1 MRLKLV
7 LLCALFICV
16 LSTAAYAARND
27 GAGQPSKD
35 EARRIY
41 QAHGRAIYQIQ
52 VIDLASDKK
61 NSIGSGFQFT
71 ADGLIGTN
79 YHVIAEALQRPASN
93 RLEYVDEHDGRGQ
106 LTIMLADVVHD
117 LAILK
122 MDKPGKDFIA
132 LGSSD
137 QPKGTRLFSLGNP
150 RDIGF
155 SIIEGTYNGKN
166 RDSFFD
172 KIHFSGSLNPG
183 MSGGPAVS
191 HDGKVVGVN
200 VSTGGNQICFLV
212 PVEPLRELQ
221 EELKRLG
228 PDFNFLSTSHAYIE
242 QQLLAAQKKN
252 VDRIL
257 AEKWESM
264 DFGPFKVPK
273 QVTGAFK
280 CWGDS
285 SVNEKRPYREYH
297 ATCATNDRI
306 FMDAN
311 RDANGEF
318 YTGIYL
324 YRFDYFEAREKLNL
338 PRFYA
343 LYQREYAM
351 PLQAYANAGDDD
363 ATNFDCNSRFLD
375 LQGKRWK
382 ASFCVRQYKKYP
394 QLYDLHLYMALVGEG
409 RQAFMAS
416 QAFQGISMDSALK
429 MAQRFM
435 EDIKPVATA
444 VSAGAPPVV
453 PALPPAPI
461 AAAATSKDE
470 KAPAATQE
478 KAVPPEA
485 RKSDVKSGVNKAV
498 KP

>member
-1 MRLKLV
+1 MRLKTMLFALLLAV
-7 LLCALFICV
+7 LAFP
-16 LSTAAYAARND
+16 AFAQD
-27 GAGQPSKD
+27 DEDGQPSKD

-41 QAHGRAIYQIQ
+41 QAHAGAIYQVQ

-71 ADGLIGTN
+71 TDGLIGTN
-79 YHVIAEALQRPASN
+79 YHVVAEALQRPDSN
-93 RLEYVDEHDGRGQ
+93 RLEYVDEHDRRGQ
-106 LTIMLADVVHD
+106 LTIQLVDVVHD

-122 MDKPGKDFIA
+122 MDKPGPDFIA

-137 QPKGTRLFSLGNP
+137 QPKGLRLFSLGNP

-191 HDGKVVGVN
+191 HDGKVVGIN
-200 VSTGGNQICFLV
+200 VSTGGNQISFLV

-221 EELKRLG
+221 EELVKQG
-228 PDFNFLSTSHAYIE
+228 PNFDFKSKAHAYIE

-257 AEKWESM
+257 AEKWEAM
-264 DFGPFKVPK
+264 DFGPFSVPK
-273 QVTGAFK
+273 HVTAAFK

-285 SVNEKRPYREYH
+285 SVQEKKPYSEYH
-297 ATCATNDRI
+297 STCATNDRI
-306 FMDAN
+306 FMDSN
-311 RDANGEF
+311 SDAEGEF
-318 YTGIYL
+318 YTGLYL
-324 YRFDYFEAREKLNL
+324 YRFDYYKAKDTLSV

-343 LYQREYAM
+343 LYQREYGM
-351 PLQAYANAGDDD
+351 PLQAYTNAGEDD

-394 QLYDLHLYMALVGEG
+394 QLYDLHLYMALVGEP
-409 RQAFMAS
+409 RDAFMAS
-416 QAFQGISMDSALK
+416 QALQGVSMDSALK

-435 EDIKPVATA
+435 EDIRPIASK
-444 VSAGAPPVV
+444 VSAAAPAK
-453 PALPPAPI
+453 PAD
-461 AAAATSKDE
+461 AAKKDEKEEETKAVGKDE
-470 KAPAATQE
+470 KAVTP
-478 KAVPPEA
+478 
-485 RKSDVKSGVNKAV
+485 
-498 KP
+498 

>member
-1 MRLKLV
+1 MRLRTAV
-7 LLCALFICV
+7 LFALLLAVMAVPAF
-16 LSTAAYAARND
+16 AQKDAD
-27 GAGQPSKD
+27 GGQPSKD

-41 QAHGRAIYQIQ
+41 QAHAGAIYQIQ

-71 ADGLIGTN
+71 EDGLIGTN
-79 YHVIAEALQRPASN
+79 YHVVAEALQRPGSN
-93 RLEYVDEHDGRGQ
+93 RLEYLDEHDTRGQ
-106 LTIMLADVVHD
+106 LTIQLVDVVHD

-137 QPKGTRLFSLGNP
+137 QPKGLRLFSLGNP

-191 HDGKVVGVN
+191 HDGRVVGIN
-200 VSTGGNQICFLV
+200 VSTGGNQISFLV

-221 EELKRLG
+221 EELAKQG
-228 PDFNFLSTSHAYIE
+228 PNFDFKTMAHAYIE

-257 AEKWESM
+257 SEKWESM
-264 DFGPFKVPK
+264 DFGPFSVPK
-273 QVTGAFK
+273 HITAAFK

-285 SVNEKRPYREYH
+285 SVQEKKPYSEYH
-297 ATCATNDRI
+297 STCATNDRI

-311 RDANGEF
+311 SDADGEF
-318 YTGIYL
+318 YTGLYL
-324 YRFDYFEAREKLNL
+324 YRFDYYKAKENL
-338 PRFYA
+338 SVPRFYA
-343 LYQREYAM
+343 LYQREYGM
-351 PLQAYANAGDDD
+351 PLQAYTNAGEDD

-375 LQGKRWK
+375 LQGKKWK
-382 ASFCVRQYKKYP
+382 SSFCVRQYKKYP
-394 QLYDLHLYMALVGEG
+394 QLYDLHLYMALVGEP
-409 RQAFMAS
+409 RDAFMAS
-416 QAFQGISMDSALK
+416 QALQGVSMDSALK

-435 EDIKPVATA
+435 EDIRPI
-444 VSAGAPPVV
+444 APKM
-453 PALPPAPI
+453 AE
-461 AAAATSKDE
+461 AAAAAAE
-470 KAPAATQE
+470 KQEAKAAATEEKTANE
-478 KAVPPEA
+478 KAVA
-485 RKSDVKSGVNKAV
+485 K
-498 KP
+498 

>member
-1 MRLKLV
+1 MRLKLF
-7 LLCALFICV
+7 LLLALLVCALSCP
-16 LSTAAYAARND
+16 AYAARHND
-27 GAGQPSKD
+27 DDGQPSKD

-41 QAHGRAIYQIQ
+41 QAHGSAIYQVQ
-52 VIDLASDKK
+52 VIDLASGKK

-79 YHVIAEALQRPASN
+79 YHVIAEALQRPSSN
-93 RLEYVDEHDGRGQ
+93 RLEYVDEHDERGQ
-106 LTIMLADVVHD
+106 LTIMIADVVHD

-137 QPKGTRLFSLGNP
+137 QPKGLRLFSLGNP

-191 HDGKVVGVN
+191 HDGKVVGIN
-200 VSTGGNQICFLV
+200 VSTGGNQISFLV

-221 EELKRLG
+221 EELTKLG
-228 PDFNFLSTSHAYIE
+228 PNFNFLPTSHAYIE

-264 DFGPFKVPK
+264 DFGLFQVPK
-273 QVTGAFK
+273 NVTNAFK

-285 SVNEKRPYREYH
+285 SVQEKRPYTEYH

-311 RDANGEF
+311 SDADGEF

-351 PLQAYANAGDDD
+351 PLQAYANAGEDD
-363 ATNFDCNSRFLD
+363 ATNFDCNSRFID
-375 LQGKRWK
+375 LHGQRWK

-394 QLYDLHLYMALVGEG
+394 QLYDMHLYMALVGEG
-409 RQAFMAS
+409 RKAFMAS
-416 QAFQGISMDSALK
+416 QALQGISMDSAVK

-435 EDIKPVATA
+435 ESIKPISAQIAVVENAPILDRTIPAAPATSTGATA
-444 VSAGAPPVV
+444 PDAAP
-453 PALPPAPI
+453 
-461 AAAATSKDE
+461 DN
-470 KAPAATQE
+470 
-478 KAVPPEA
+478 
-485 RKSDVKSGVNKAV
+485 RKSDVDKAV

>member
-1 MRLKLV
+1 MTGRGAILGEKMRLKTV
-7 LLCALFICV
+7 LCALLVCAL
-16 LSTAAYAARND
+16 LSPAYAARKSD
-27 GAGQPSKD
+27 DGQPSKD

-41 QAHGRAIYQIQ
+41 QAHGSAIYQIQ

-79 YHVIAEALQRPASN
+79 YHVIAEALQRPSSN
-93 RLEYVDEHDGRGQ
+93 RLEYVDEHEGRGQ

-137 QPKGTRLFSLGNP
+137 QPKGLRLFSLGNP

-183 MSGGPAVS
+183 MSGGPAVG
-191 HDGKVVGVN
+191 HDGKVVGIN
-200 VSTGGNQICFLV
+200 VSTGGNQISFLV
-212 PVEPLRELQ
+212 PVEPLRELH
-221 EELKRLG
+221 EELVRLG
-228 PDFNFLSTSHAYIE
+228 PNFSFQNTAHAYIE
-242 QQLLAAQKKN
+242 QQLLQAQKKN

-273 QVTGAFK
+273 HMTNAFK

-285 SVNEKRPYREYH
+285 SVQEKRPYREYH

-311 RDANGEF
+311 SDADGEF

-351 PLQAYANAGDDD
+351 PLQAYANAGEDD
-363 ATNFDCNSRFLD
+363 ATNFDCNSHFID

-382 ASFCVRQYKKYP
+382 AAFCVRQYKKYP

-416 QAFQGISMDSALK
+416 QALQGISMDSALK
-429 MAQRFM
+429 IAERFM
-435 EDIKPVATA
+435 EDIKPAVAA
-444 VSAGAPPVV
+444 VSAAPPEKSAPEKPAPEKSV
-453 PALPPAPI
+453 PAETMKPDAG
-461 AAAATSKDE
+461 
-470 KAPAATQE
+470 
-478 KAVPPEA
+478 KAVQP
-485 RKSDVKSGVNKAV
+485 
-498 KP
+498 